1 MPASQNKTRNLHS
14 PRTAGVDVG
23 GVKKGF
29 HAVLLEGLEVV
40 ATLQSR
46 NAEEVAAWCRDQE
59 AMAVG
64 VDAPCCWRAPG
75 GSARAAE
82 RQLMREGISCFSTPT
97 EEEARN
103 HPRGYYEWMLQG
115 MTLHEALRRDFGII
129 SEEQPLKNPVCF
141 ETFPQAVACVLAGQ
155 VVKAGDKRTVRRAL
169 LEAAGI
175 QTTTL
180 RSMDL
185 LDAALCA
192 FTARQ
197 VIKGQFRFVGDAL
210 SGCMILPVNP
220 DFTQRQ
226 ANAKM
231 SLVQK

>member
-1 MPASQNKTRNLHS
+1 MPASQAKTHTLNS

-40 ATLQSR
+40 ATLQST
-46 NAEEVAAWCRDQE
+46 NAEEVAAWCREQE

-75 GSARAAE
+75 GSARVAE
-82 RQLMREGISCFSTPT
+82 RQLMREGIYCFSTPT

-115 MTLHEALRRDFGII
+115 MTLHEALRRDFGLM
-129 SEEQPLKNPVCF
+129 SEEQALKNPVCF
-141 ETFPQAVACVLAGQ
+141 ETFPQAVACVLAGR
-155 VVKAGDKRTVRRAL
+155 VVKAGVKRTIRRAL
-169 LEAAGI
+169 LEEAGI
-175 QTTTL
+175 QTASL

-197 VIKGQFRFVGDAL
+197 VIKGRFRIVGDSL

-226 ANAKM
+226 ANPEM
-231 SLVQK
+231 SLAQK

>member
-1 MPASQNKTRNLHS
+1 MPDSQAKTRNLHS

-40 ATLQSR
+40 ATLQST
-46 NAEEVAAWCRDQE
+46 NADEVAAWCRDQG
-59 AMAVG
+59 ALAVG
-64 VDAPCCWRAPG
+64 VDAPCCWRTPG

-82 RQLMREGISCFSTPT
+82 RQLIREGIYCFSTPT

-115 MTLHEALRRDFGII
+115 MALHHALRRNFEII
-129 SEEQPLKNPVCF
+129 SEDQPLKNPVCF
-141 ETFPQAVACVLAGQ
+141 ETFPQAVACVLAGR

-169 LEAAGI
+169 LEEVGI
-175 QTTTL
+175 QTSSL
-180 RSMDL
+180 HSMDL

-197 VIKGQFRFVGDAL
+197 VIKGRFRIVGDSL

-220 DFTQRQ
+220 DFTRRQ
-226 ANAKM
+226 ANPEM